1 MGGGGPSLE
10 EINALLQFVAAVL
23 FLWGSWKFYRGNYP
37 AAREQ
42 LHRDV
47 QALTAKGAEP
57 LGWCA
62 RYFTFSNELWGSWLF
77 ALACV
82 PYPAIGVAYLCAA
95 DGSEADEF
103 VGWTYV
109 TGGLAMVAGMAFW
122 ALTLSPDALA
132 QNGGGGSTVLYD
144 TLCCCGSEKCR
155 AACGSDFLFML
166 WIVLVL
172 LVPSVPILV
181 LYAALRPTAMN
192 ICYAASIAVLTWGCR
207 RVRPRATTTARGAA
221 CAIRSRAVAPA
232 ATIDRRGAFWGLPRP
247 TSSHPGVADAAS
259 AGELPKGRGGA
270 SDAAAPRACAAAPTG
285 ARAET
290 PRSLSL
296 SLSVHAHRELLLLL
310 PQPHEVR
317 RLDRAHDLALLLDL
331 GGRGA
336 LPGHRH
342 ARRLQRR
349 LHLREQQLELAHRAP
364 LELERVAVVVLLQ
377 RSRARAAR
385 RARRRRARVERGEPR
400 AVLAAERRP
409 RGLNLAAAQHGHRA
423 ERVDELEERGVG
435 RERWHATITG
445 TPRRSSSAVSSSR
458 TGSGRKSI
466 SGRGGICAAAAERSA
481 LCCWCCC
488 AAKCACCC
496 CCCCCC
502 AARAACCCCAAAS
515 AAETAPGGAL
525 MLISGMAGWRRCRFA
540 PGGP

>member
-1 MGGGGPSLE
+1 MRSGSCSSSPTNASGLTSSPPLRAPPHGARRYHLGTDRQWGSFLWCVASALYGAAEVFAWWVVAVDGGQDDVMGGGGPSLE

-192 ICYAASIAVLTWGCR
+192 ICYAASIAVLTWG
-207 RVRPRATTTARGAA
+207 VAA
-221 CAIRSRAVAPA
+221 
-232 ATIDRRGAFWGLPRP
+232 F
-247 TSSHPGVADAAS
+247 
-259 AGELPKGRGGA
+259 GRG
-270 SDAAAPRACAAAPTG
+270 
-285 ARAET
+285 
-290 PRSLSL
+290 
-296 SLSVHAHRELLLLL
+296 
-310 PQPHEVR
+310 
-317 RLDRAHDLALLLDL
+317 HDD
-331 GGRGA
+331 GEG
-336 LPGHRH
+336 
-342 ARRLQRR
+342 
-349 LHLREQQLELAHRAP
+349 
-364 LELERVAVVVLLQ
+364 
-377 RSRARAAR
+377 SRMCNP
-385 RARRRRARVERGEPR
+385 V
-400 AVLAAERRP
+400 
-409 RGLNLAAAQHGHRA
+409 
-423 ERVDELEERGVG
+423 
-435 RERWHATITG
+435 T
-445 TPRRSSSAVSSSR
+445 
-458 TGSGRKSI
+458 
-466 SGRGGICAAAAERSA
+466 
-481 LCCWCCC
+481 CCC
-488 AAKCACCC
+488 AGSDD
-496 CCCCCC
+496 
-502 AARAACCCCAAAS
+502 R
-515 AAETAPGGAL
+515 L
-525 MLISGMAGWRRCRFA
+525 
-540 PGGP
+540 